1 MVSLSTENLEIGYSE
16 KVIVKDLNLHVPP
29 GEITTIIGPNGC
41 GKSTILKTLARIH
54 QAKAGVVYLD
64 GKMIHKTPTKEIAR
78 KMAILPQS
86 PEAPTGLT
94 VFELISYGR
103 SPHQSGFGRLAEK
116 DRQVI
121 EWALEVTGLLP
132 LSHQAVDTLSG
143 GQRQRAWI
151 AMAIAQETDLLLLD
165 EPTTYL
171 DMAHQLEVL
180 KLLEQLNKEQNR
192 TIVMVIHDLN
202 HAARFAHRMVA
213 LNGGRVIKE
222 GTAEEIMTSAVL
234 KEVFHIDAEVV
245 QDPRTQKPVCLSY
258 DLLESARFSKE
269 AASFQEAKT
278 NGKTASIV

>member
-1 MVSLSTENLEIGYSE
+1 MVSLSTENLKIGYSE
-16 KVIVKDLNLHVPP
+16 KVIVKDLNLRIPP

-54 QAKAGVVYLD
+54 EAKAGVVYLD
-64 GKMIHKTPTKEIAR
+64 GKMIHKMPTKEIAK

-94 VFELISYGR
+94 VYELISYGR
-103 SPHQSGFGRLAEK
+103 SPHQSGFGRLADK

-121 EWALEVTGLLP
+121 EWALGVTGLLP

-180 KLLEQLNKEQNR
+180 KLLELLNKEQNR

-202 HAARFAHRMVA
+202 HAARFAHHMVA

-222 GTAEEIMTSAVL
+222 GAAAEIMTSEVL
-234 KEVFHIDAEVV
+234 KDVFHIDAEVV

-258 DLLESARFSKE
+258 DLLDNPRLSKE
-269 AASFQEAKT
+269 AASF
-278 NGKTASIV
+278 